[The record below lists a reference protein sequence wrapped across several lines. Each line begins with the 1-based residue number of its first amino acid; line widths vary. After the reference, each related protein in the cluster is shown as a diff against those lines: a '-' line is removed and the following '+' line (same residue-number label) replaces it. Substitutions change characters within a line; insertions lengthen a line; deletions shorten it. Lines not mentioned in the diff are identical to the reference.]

1 MTDADNTIAGDSVI
15 SPRLRQYIKRHG
27 DKLRED
33 LGTKIDS
40 LFAQWSTRMEAKI
53 QESIIRAQQGPTISE
68 AIESLR
74 EEVRLLSE
82 AVRETNR
89 RLDRLATSVDRRFEL
104 YLGHIRTI
112 ATRAT
117 EPTRARDEQGRL
129 IDPLLTAVETRRC
142 LLGITQ
148 RRLAE
153 ILQVNYRSLS
163 KWISG
168 QRGVSAPETR
178 SLMLQWLDT
187 TETDAKAAMDRL
199 KDWE

>member
-89 RLDRLATSVDRRFEL
+89 RLDRLATSVDKRFEL
-104 YLGHIRTI
+104 YLGHIRTM

-148 RRLAE
+148 RRLAV
-153 ILQVNYRSLS
+153 ILQADPRQLT
-163 KWISG
+163 KWLG
-168 QRGVSAPETR
+168 RKVAPSTPIR
-178 SLMLQWLDT
+178 DLMQKWMDA
-187 TETDAKAAMDRL
+187 TEADAKVAMDRL

>member
-1 MTDADNTIAGDSVI
+1 
-15 SPRLRQYIKRHG
+15 
-27 DKLRED
+27 
-33 LGTKIDS
+33 
-40 LFAQWSTRMEAKI
+40 
-53 QESIIRAQQGPTISE
+53 
-68 AIESLR
+68 LR

-89 RLDRLATSVDRRFEL
+89 RLDRLATSVDKRFEL
-104 YLGHIRTI
+104 YLGHIRTM

-148 RRLAE
+148 RRLAV
-153 ILQVNYRSLS
+153 ILQADPRQLT
-163 KWISG
+163 KWLG
-168 QRGVSAPETR
+168 RKVAPSTPIR
-178 SLMLQWLDT
+178 DLMQKWMDA
-187 TETDAKAAMDRL
+187 TEADAKVAMDRL